1 MKKDLYKNTIE
12 KIKSFSNVAGSLYL
26 NQIMTE
32 FTNDWNLHKMDTS
45 EAVTIAC
52 AYYVAM
58 KNDQRC
64 AAIMEQNV
72 WKQFFMDNFKNI
84 SADMLK
90 DSSDFILADEEMS
103 DIVINNCSPDELK
116 KFLET
121 QEKSKDSAEYSALY
135 EKFAKKCE
143 DKGIKLEEKKEENTN
158 ESEVSEV
165 ESTIEQEA
173 EIKKEAKVIT
183 TEALSEQE
191 LNYEKQRLANDLKM
205 IKMQQA
211 ALEKQIAAKEHKLL
225 SDAASSIGVSENGLA
240 DKLGNSIKGV
250 DTIVVEPELIEK
262 MCSVDAKAATVPKNL
277 FQNLKSRIQ
286 EKRILK
292 NTEIDVVKEDGIT
305 SLHLAGKE
313 TNFDKIAT
321 ASKQTVNKLKQNIKN
336 KRDALDGVV
345 LNGIDKADN
354 LITIVRN
361 SIKNANAK
369 ILGALSNAYGA
380 VENAAIRTAVNV
392 SQFGENMAGLYKDTK
407 HNVKAGIAQGL
418 YNMGDKINPDDLTL
432 RSATKVGELKPEDLI
447 NSPEVLAGMTK

>member
-135 EKFAKKCE
+135 EKFAKKCD
-143 DKGIKLEEKKEENTN
+143 DKGIKLEEKKKEEPEET
-158 ESEVSEV
+158 
-165 ESTIEQEA
+165 Q
-173 EIKKEAKVIT
+173 IKKDEAPKEISTELDNEAKMK
-183 TEALSEQE
+183 
-191 LNYEKQRLANDLKM
+191 YEEERLANELEM
-205 IKMQQA
+205 IRMQQA
-211 ALEKQIAAKEHKLL
+211 ELDKKRAAKEHGLL
-225 SDAASSIGVSENGLA
+225 SGAASSIGVSENGLA

-250 DTIVVEPELIEK
+250 DTIVVEPELLAK
-262 MCSVDAKAATVPKNL
+262 MCSADAKAATVPKKL

-321 ASKQTVNKLKQNIKN
+321 ASKSTVKKVKQTIQN
-336 KRDALDGVV
+336 KRDALSGIAM
-345 LNGIDKADN
+345 NGIEKADSLVN
-354 LITIVRN
+354 TVKTAIE
-361 SIKNANAK
+361 NANKK
-369 ILGALSNAYGA
+369 IQN
-380 VENAAIRTAVNV
+380 VIENVKEAAIDTAMAVSYAGEMASKKIDDMKKEART
-392 SQFGENMAGLYKDTK
+392 
-407 HNVKAGIAQGL
+407 GIAQGF
-418 YNMGDKINPDDLTL
+418 YKIGDKINPDDLTL
-432 RSATKVGELKPEDLI
+432 RSATKVAEMKPEELLKEQ
-447 NSPEVLAGMTK
+447 SEVALKI